1 MAKLYFDKI
10 KRQETNSMTGE
21 IWAVEDVPAL
31 WKMQV
36 QEMLNES
43 EHGE

>member
-10 KRQETNSMTGE
+10 KRKRINFITGE
-21 IWAVEDVPAL
+21 IWHIEDVPAL